1 MLTYELLATDGDA
14 RRGRVTTQRGSYET
28 PVFMPVG
35 TRGAVIHLDSTDY
48 EALGAEVV
56 LGNTYHLML
65 RPGAD
70 VVEELGGLHGFSA
83 WSGHMLTDSGG
94 YQVMSLSPKIDDDG
108 VTFKSTYDGSSVR
121 LTPQSATKIQEQ
133 LGADIAMVLDI
144 CPSLPSSHDEVKM
157 AMTTTHRWAELARG
171 THTRSDQAQFG
182 IVQGGIDPDLRRES
196 GAILAGLDFQGYG
209 IGGLSVGE
217 TREEMLPALRAALGE
232 LPSNKPRYLMGV
244 GDPVSI
250 VEAVAAGVDM
260 FDCVLPTRL
269 ARHGTVLTRNG
280 RLNLRRAEFARDPEP
295 LDPEVAVSNRWS
307 KGYLRHLLQV
317 KEPTAARILTLH
329 NLSYL
334 FDLIA
339 RTRDAIEAGAL
350 DDVRAEVAA
359 VWS

>member
-1 MLTYELLATDGDA
+1 MERPGE
-14 RRGRVTTQRGSYET
+14 GRVTTARGSYET

-35 TRGAVIHLDSTDY
+35 TRGVVVHLDSTDY
-48 EALGAEVV
+48 ESLGAEVV
-56 LGNTYHLML
+56 LANTYHLML

-70 VVEELGGLHGFSA
+70 VVSELGGIHGFSA
-83 WSGHMLTDSGG
+83 WKGHMLTDSGG

-108 VTFKSTYDGSSVR
+108 VTFKSTYDGSAAR
-121 LTPQSATKIQEQ
+121 LTPQSATRIQEQ

-144 CPSLPSSHDEVKM
+144 CPPLPSTTEQVRS
-157 AMTTTHRWAELARG
+157 AMDTTHRWAELARG
-171 THTRSDQAQFG
+171 VHSRTDQAQFG
-182 IVQGGIDPDLRRES
+182 IVQGGIDEGMRGES
-196 GAILAGLDFQGYG
+196 ARVLAGLDFAGYG

-217 TREEMLPALRAALGE
+217 TRDEMIPALRAALAE
-232 LPSNKPRYLMGV
+232 LPHDKPRYLMGV

-280 RLNLRRAEFARDPEP
+280 RLNLRRAEFARDPNP
-295 LDPEVAVSNRWS
+295 LDPDVAVSNRWS

-334 FDLIA
+334 FDLMT
-339 RTRDAIEAGAL
+339 RTREAIVAGSL